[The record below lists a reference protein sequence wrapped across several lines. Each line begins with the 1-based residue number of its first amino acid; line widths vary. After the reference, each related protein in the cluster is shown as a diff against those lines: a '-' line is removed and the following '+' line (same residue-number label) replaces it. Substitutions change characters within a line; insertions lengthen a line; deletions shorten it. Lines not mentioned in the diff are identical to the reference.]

1 MLTVGLTGSI
11 AVGKTFVCELL
22 RDAGIRVLDADVTA
36 REVVAAGT
44 RGLDAVVT
52 EFGIDVL
59 TPEGGMDRKKVGE
72 IVFRDEA
79 KRRALNAIIHPLVF
93 EAQDQW
99 IRDQTAID
107 PNGIAVVD
115 AALMIESGGYKRFD
129 KLVVV
134 WCENDIQLQRLV
146 SRDGFDEKTAKM
158 RIASQM
164 PQDEK
169 KRFADYL
176 VNTSNGIEDTR
187 RQVGDLITQLRELAS
202 KNS

>member
-1 MLTVGLTGSI
+1 MLAVGLTGSI
-11 AVGKTFVCELL
+11 AVGKTFVCEIL
-22 RDAGIRVLDADVTA
+22 RDAGIHVLDADVTA

-59 TPEGGMDRKKVGE
+59 TPAGEMDRKKVGE
-72 IVFRDEA
+72 IVFGDEA

-93 EAQDQW
+93 EAQDEW
-99 IRDQTAID
+99 IRRQAAAD
-107 PNGIAVVD
+107 PQGIAVVD
-115 AALMIESGGYKRFD
+115 AELLIESGGYKRFD
-129 KLVVV
+129 KLIVV
-134 WCENDIQLQRLV
+134 WCGNDIQLQRLV
-146 SRDGFDEKTAKM
+146 SRDGFDEKAAKM

-176 VNTSNGIEDTR
+176 VNTSNGIEDTH
-187 RQVGDLITQLRELAS
+187 RQVDDLITRLRKLAS
-202 KNS
+202 NN

>member
-11 AVGKTFVCELL
+11 AVGKTFVCELM
-22 RDAGIRVLDADVTA
+22 RDAGIHVLDADITA

-59 TPEGGMDRKKVGE
+59 TPDGEMDRKKVGE
-72 IVFRDEA
+72 IVFRNEA

-93 EAQDQW
+93 EAQDAW
-99 IRDQTAID
+99 IRERTAAD
-107 PNGIAVVD
+107 PDGIVVVD

-129 KLVVV
+129 KLIVV

-146 SRDGFDEKTAKM
+146 SRDGLSEKAAKM

-176 VNTSNGIEDTR
+176 VNTSNGREDTR
-187 RQVGDLITQLRELAS
+187 SQVEDLVSQLRELAS
-202 KNS
+202 KN

>member
-22 RDAGIRVLDADVTA
+22 RDAGIHVLDADVTA

-59 TPEGGMDRKKVGE
+59 TPAGEMDRKRVGE

-93 EAQDQW
+93 EAQDRW
-99 IRDQTAID
+99 LKDKAAAD

-146 SRDGFDEKTAKM
+146 SRDGLSENAAKM

-176 VNTSNGIEDTR
+176 VNTSNGIADTR
-187 RQVGDLITQLRELAS
+187 RQVEDLITQLRELAS
-202 KNS
+202 NN

>member
-22 RDAGIRVLDADVTA
+22 RDAGIHVLDADVTS

-59 TPEGGMDRKKVGE
+59 TPAGEMDRKKVGE

-93 EAQDQW
+93 EAQDRW
-99 IRDQTAID
+99 LRERSEED
-107 PNGIAVVD
+107 PEGIAVVD
-115 AALMIESGGYKRFD
+115 AALMIESGGYKRFS
-129 KLVVV
+129 KLIVV

-146 SRDGFDEKTAKM
+146 SRDGFDEKAAKM

-187 RQVGDLITQLRELAS
+187 RQVEDLITQLRELAS
-202 KNS
+202 KN

>member
-22 RDAGIRVLDADVTA
+22 REGGIHVLDADVTA

-44 RGLDAVVT
+44 SGLAAVVT

-59 TPEGGMDRKKVGE
+59 TPTGEMDRKKVGE

-93 EAQDQW
+93 EAQDAW
-99 IRDQTAID
+99 ISQRAAAD
-107 PNGIAVVD
+107 PKGIAVVD

-146 SRDGFDEKTAKM
+146 SRDGFDEKAAKM

-169 KRFADYL
+169 KRVADYL

-187 RQVGDLITQLRELAS
+187 RQVGDLITRLRELAS
-202 KNS
+202 N